1 MKSLKLKYLLGILL
15 GFIAMVLVLRML
27 VEDYHN
33 PNILRL
39 ISRIAVL
46 ILFAWN
52 TISCIRNYRKQMKI
66 SDWEDR
72 RKQDKM

>member
-1 MKSLKLKYLLGILL
+1 MKSLKLKYLIGILL

-27 VEDYHN
+27 AEDYHK
-33 PNILRL
+33 PNMLRL
-39 ISRIAVL
+39 SSRIAVF

-66 SDWEDR
+66 SDWEESR
-72 RKQDKM
+72 RQDK